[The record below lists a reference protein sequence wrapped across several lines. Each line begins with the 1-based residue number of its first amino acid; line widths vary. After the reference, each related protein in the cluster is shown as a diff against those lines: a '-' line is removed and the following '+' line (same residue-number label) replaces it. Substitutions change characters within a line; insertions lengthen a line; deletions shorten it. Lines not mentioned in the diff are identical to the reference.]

1 MLQDASGLPSTVEWV
16 GLKSVGKV
24 IRERTFK
31 GKTSTEIQY
40 YISSCEID
48 AKLLEKVTRGHW
60 GIENS
65 LHLVLDVTFREDHLR
80 YRNRIGTQ
88 NLATIRKL
96 AHAAVAKENTLKCG
110 KAGKRVA
117 AATDPGY
124 REKLIKIFF

>member
-1 MLQDASGLPSTVEWV
+1 MKDDKNSSQYSRPQPIILQVFNELEDPRK
-16 GLKSVGKV
+16 KS
-24 IRERTFK
+24 I
-31 GKTSTEIQY
+31 
-40 YISSCEID
+40 
-48 AKLLEKVTRGHW
+48 A
-60 GIENS
+60 
-65 LHLVLDVTFREDHLR
+65 EDHLR